1 MTLPFFP
8 RCPTGSFIDSCW
20 LSEGSRFAV
29 HNPADNSEL
38 AQLSDA
44 GAVQAEQAVAA
55 AAKAFT
61 AWAAL
66 SAAKR
71 ADYLLA
77 WHDLLLQ
84 QQDALAELLT
94 LEQGK
99 PLSEAKGEIQ
109 YGASYLKWFAGEA
122 VRLYGDTIPAPAAD
136 KAIIVL
142 RQPVGVVAA
151 ITPWNFPNA
160 MLVRKAA
167 AALAAGCTF
176 IVKPASETPLSALA
190 LATLAQQAGIPAGVF
205 NVVVGTDAKAIG
217 EVLTGDKRVAKFSF
231 TGSTAVGKIL
241 LAQCAATVKRV
252 TMELGGNAPFIVFDD
267 ADLDAAVA
275 GVIISKF
282 RNAGQTCVCA
292 NRILLQRSI
301 ASAFTEKLLA
311 AVSQLK
317 VAPGTVPGSQVGP
330 LISDKAV
337 TKVQQLVDDAVA
349 AGARLLCGGT
359 VHSSGK
365 RFYAPTVLSD
375 TDMSM
380 ALCQQEIFGPVAP
393 LICFDTEA
401 EAIAIANGTDA
412 GLAAYFYSR
421 DIGRVFRVARQLQF
435 GMVGINDGILSN
447 AAAPFGGVKQSGYG
461 REGSRYGL
469 DDYTELKY
477 LALGALQ

>member
-1 MTLPFFP
+1 MTLPFFSH
-8 RCPTGSFIDSCW
+8 CPTGSFIANGW

-29 HNPADNSEL
+29 RNPADDSEL

-55 AAKAFT
+55 AAKAFS

-66 SAAKR
+66 PAATR
-71 ADYLLA
+71 AEYLLA

-160 MLVRKAA
+160 MLARKAA

-176 IVKPASETPLSALA
+176 VVKPASETPLSALA
-190 LATLAQQAGIPAGVF
+190 LAALAQQAGIPAGVF
-205 NVVVGTDAKAIG
+205 NVVVGSDAKAIG
-217 EVLTGDKRVAKFSF
+217 RVLTGDKRVAKFSF
-231 TGSTAVGKIL
+231 TGSTAVGKTL
-241 LAQCAATVKRV
+241 LAQCADTVKRV
-252 TMELGGNAPFIVFDD
+252 TMELGGNAPFVVFDD

-275 GVIISKF
+275 GVMASKF

-292 NRILLQRSI
+292 NRILVQRSI
-301 ASAFTEKLLA
+301 AAAFSDKLLV
-311 AVSQLK
+311 AVKQLK
-317 VAPGTVPGSQVGP
+317 VAPGTVAGSQLGP
-330 LISDKAV
+330 LISDQAV
-337 TKVQQLVDDAVA
+337 AKVQQLVDDAVA
-349 AGARLLCGGT
+349 AGARVLCGGT
-359 VHSSGK
+359 VHSAGA

-435 GMVGINDGILSN
+435 GMVGINDGMLSN
-447 AAAPFGGVKQSGYG
+447 ATAPFGGVKQSGYG